1 METYRLIE
9 QLKESI
15 QRDFRVL
22 EVRCNEAQKK
32 LLGLEQENETTKK
45 KNSELKRENARKV
58 DEFRTKEK
66 WWDRYRLMTMKDHGT
81 FPTHILE
88 KFVKRAIDEQMDDV
102 PNFPSPSKENEPLKK
117 YKNLST
123 LKGRKKIRYDEISN
137 SKEKK
142 EGKSVADNVRVCSK
156 SSTTVTSVAGDDDVL
171 FSDPNESTKLYE
183 DTSRKRD
190 NQKASTTHESTVTL
204 SVIELET
211 EDLPNCHDQQE
222 MKRSVFDGA
231 PSLSKRDSRVGQCPP
246 QVESTNGS
254 VSSRVSTRPKGG
266 SYDVPTSS
274 QRQEVTVC
282 SAQKTTTHQNV
293 LAPDSE
299 DVPCSPNQ
307 LNGKESGSRRL
318 SPEMLVPD
326 TEDPFPEEAELGSHS
341 AIGAPS
347 ASSTPLTAVDSSR
360 FHFRNDDDDETNVGI
375 GGGAVASP
383 CDDTV
388 SLLTVTKA
396 HAQLSTLPKSDSQF
410 PVDLSYSQPQSPTVP
425 SRTRSLQEELDLSAD
440 CSVSLL
446 PHGDKK
452 KNDFDAIFKT
462 GTEVKDNEDE
472 DFVDNV
478 IDELKKQ
485 LKRGDEEKNLARKTS
500 RQTTLDTKLLKA
512 KGNKGEKDATN
523 TCTTPVSCG
532 EDMDQSADLFG
543 NMDDPRSPEAN
554 KEPGKQNEASLEKTD
569 KENVLHKNPD
579 NKPSYKYV
587 EVVRKRD
594 ERAKL
599 NGYDCRECQQYYQ
612 GLDLPEEELKKRLKH
627 CSRHRARFSPPPSTP
642 PGFWNLS
649 FPDTQEYIDKGYLQ
663 IESQAPAPKRLRRAR
678 KNKRAK

>member
-1 METYRLIE
+1 MY
-9 QLKESI
+9 
-15 QRDFRVL
+15 FR
-22 EVRCNEAQKK
+22 
-32 LLGLEQENETTKK
+32 
-45 KNSELKRENARKV
+45 
-58 DEFRTKEK
+58 
-66 WWDRYRLMTMKDHGT
+66 
-81 FPTHILE
+81 
-88 KFVKRAIDEQMDDV
+88 DDV
-102 PNFPSPSKENEPLKK
+102 SNFPSKENEPLKK

-156 SSTTVTSVAGDDDVL
+156 SSTSVTSVAGDDDVL

-183 DTSRKRD
+183 DTSRKLD

-222 MKRSVFDGA
+222 MKRSVFDGV
-231 PSLSKRDSRVGQCPP
+231 PSLSKRDLRVGQCPP
-246 QVESTNGS
+246 QVESTNRS
-254 VSSRVSTRPKGG
+254 VSSRVATRPKGG

-274 QRQEVTVC
+274 QRQKVTVC
-282 SAQKTTTHQNV
+282 SAQKTTAHQNV

-360 FHFRNDDDDETNVGI
+360 FHFRNDDNDETSVGI
-375 GGGAVASP
+375 VGGAVASP

-388 SLLTVTKA
+388 HLLSLTKV

-478 IDELKKQ
+478 IDELKMQ

-512 KGNKGEKDATN
+512 KGNKGEKDAT
-523 TCTTPVSCG
+523 V
-532 EDMDQSADLFG
+532 
-543 NMDDPRSPEAN
+543 N
-554 KEPGKQNEASLEKTD
+554 K
-569 KENVLHKNPD
+569 
-579 NKPSYKYV
+579 
-587 EVVRKRD
+587 RKRENSD
-594 ERAKL
+594 DDNAFVWPSD
-599 NGYDCRECQQYYQ
+599 GREVSS
-612 GLDLPEEELKKRLKH
+612 K
-627 CSRHRARFSPPPSTP
+627 
-642 PGFWNLS
+642 
-649 FPDTQEYIDKGYLQ
+649 
-663 IESQAPAPKRLRRAR
+663 
-678 KNKRAK
+678 